1 MSDIKRIIEHIEFEY
16 EFATDDERLNSSLSV
31 DERDELFITAAIEH
45 LEEICRDFDT
55 QHYNS
60 IETGYLFN
68 DAAADVS
75 LKDYSIDD
83 NGDSL
88 SFKYDIVYDIHGT
101 FGQDEAHEFAANQS
115 EAYDN
120 IHNLYEL
127 YCISSEVTRHFNIIN
142 ESDVDEIEAIE
153 TSFSR
158 SVKFEV

>member
-68 DAAADVS
+68 DAAATAQEQG
-75 LKDYSIDD
+75 SILNLDHLACNCTGID
-83 NGDSL
+83 AVMAIGRSPKPTGILCCFSD
-88 SFKYDIVYDIHGT
+88 FYKI
-101 FGQDEAHEFAANQS
+101 DE
-115 EAYDN
+115 
-120 IHNLYEL
+120 
-127 YCISSEVTRHFNIIN
+127 V
-142 ESDVDEIEAIE
+142 
-153 TSFSR
+153 
-158 SVKFEV
+158 